1 MLLDFSPSTFSTEAE
16 FKVLIRSSL
25 IKSIYSRVLF
35 SSDILNPCTKSD
47 RYVSHFFLWNAGH
60 SCRLI
65 PKSVLR
71 SKAKAKSLKFNI
83 KKIIFQIYSYKNN
96 YPIDSDGERL
106 NLKWI
111 EP

>member
-1 MLLDFSPSTFSTEAE
+1 
-16 FKVLIRSSL
+16 
-25 IKSIYSRVLF
+25 
-35 SSDILNPCTKSD
+35 
-47 RYVSHFFLWNAGH
+47 
-60 SCRLI
+60 LI

-83 KKIIFQIYSYKNN
+83 KKIIFQIHSYKNN

-106 NLKWI
+106 NLKWN